1 MDGAVQAAEGA
12 VDLVA
17 VRPNFQ
23 TLSTC
28 GTKHYQHMYIYIHV
42 HKMQQYDYGVRK
54 IISPEILD
62 KLGNN
67 FI

>member
-28 GTKHYQHMYIYIHV
+28 GTEPYQHMYIVHTYTMYTLYIKCSSV
-42 HKMQQYDYGVRK
+42 IMTLENYV
-54 IISPEILD
+54 S
-62 KLGNN
+62 
-67 FI
+67 

>member
-28 GTKHYQHMYIYIHV
+28 DTEPYQHMYIVHIHIQCI
-42 HKMQQYDYGVRK
+42 HCT
-54 IISPEILD
+54 
-62 KLGNN
+62 
-67 FI
+67 